1 MAMSINSSSTNS
13 CTSFH
18 DFRGGSVEPSVPS
31 SSVRGSSST
40 TGCNKIDG
48 VAMWFINRV
57 VAAFFGSLERCSCI
71 NIDTKEEDDN
81 GIDANDLPLIYNDGN
96 SRRENRTTIVG
107 SGKKRGGF
115 AHEGLMY

>member
-1 MAMSINSSSTNS
+1 MAISINSSSTNS

-31 SSVRGSSST
+31 SSIRGSSS

-48 VAMWFINRV
+48 VAMWFINGV
-57 VAAFFGSLERCSCI
+57 AAAFFASLERCSCI

-81 GIDANDLPLIYNDGN
+81 DDDANDLPLIYNDGN
-96 SRRENRTTIVG
+96 SRWKNQTTNVG

-115 AHEGLMY
+115 AHEGFM